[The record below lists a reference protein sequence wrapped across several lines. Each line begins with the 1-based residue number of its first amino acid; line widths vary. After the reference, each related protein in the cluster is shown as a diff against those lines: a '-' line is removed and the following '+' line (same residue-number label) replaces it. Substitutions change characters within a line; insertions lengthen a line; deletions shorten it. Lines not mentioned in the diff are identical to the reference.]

1 MTSPASRRPRTPR
14 IVRASQIAAGSSVVL
29 AGTYWALMSPYSQ
42 LLGAF
47 PYRGATG
54 EKVVALTFDDGP
66 NEPYTSQIADFLD
79 ERGIHATFFQVGRC
93 VERHAA
99 VTSRLAADGHVI
111 GNHSYSHD
119 PRRCITRDALCAEQR
134 DADRVFHQLLGRQP
148 ALYRPP
154 WLLRTPA
161 LLKILRDREMQ
172 PVSGSFCHSLEV
184 FQPDPE
190 RIARGA
196 LAKLRPGCMLI
207 FHDGYDAKGADRSNT
222 VAALKIVVD
231 RLSQAGYRFTTA
243 DRLLGVP
250 AYSRPSA
257 GC

>member
-1 MTSPASRRPRTPR
+1 MTSPASDGRRTSR
-14 IVRASQIAAGSSVVL
+14 IARASQVAAGSSVVL

-47 PYRGATG
+47 PYRAVTD
-54 EKVVALTFDDGP
+54 EQIVALTFDDGP

-79 ERGIHATFFQVGRC
+79 ERGVHATFFQVGRC
-93 VERHAA
+93 VERHPE
-99 VTSRLAADGHVI
+99 VTGRLAAAGHVI

-119 PRRCITRDALCAEQR
+119 PRRCITRNALYAEQQR
-134 DADRVFHQLLGRQP
+134 ADRVFHQLLGRRP

-161 LLKILRDREMQ
+161 LLRILREREMQ

-184 FQPDPE
+184 FQPGPG

-196 LAKLRPGCMLI
+196 LAKLRPGCVLI
-207 FHDGYDAKGADRSNT
+207 FHDGFDAKGADRSST
-222 VAALKIVVD
+222 VAAVKIVVD
-231 RLSQAGYRFTTA
+231 RLSQAGYRFATVA
-243 DRLLGVP
+243 DLLGVP
-250 AYSRPSA
+250 PYATAAP
-257 GC
+257 